1 MFADKY
7 QEMVS
12 KLRDYLEDQAPQDPE
27 LQDTVTDETLRFM
40 DERLREAGIEAR

>member
-12 KLRDYLEDQAPQDPE
+12 KMRDYLEDQAPQDPE
-27 LQDTVTDETLRFM
+27 LQDVVVDATLHFLDVTLR
-40 DERLREAGIEAR
+40 ENGIEAR